1 MMGRIRLHTIA
12 MVVMVGLMISLSSFV
27 ASAQRVQQTPT
38 NRAQHLKESLSLT
51 DEQTAQVQAIYE
63 NSQKEM
69 SAVSDSLKGN
79 GKSMR
84 QARREIMDKADKQI
98 EQLLTDD
105 QKTKFAELKK
115 KRTESQP
122 RNHQKNTQ

>member
-1 MMGRIRLHTIA
+1 MMGRIRLQTVA
-12 MVVMVGLMISLSSFV
+12 MVVMVGLMISLSSVV
-27 ASAQRVQQTPT
+27 AMAQRVQQTPK

-51 DEQTAQVQAIYE
+51 DEQTAQVQTIYE

-84 QARREIMDKADKQI
+84 QARRDIMDKADKQI

-115 KRTESQP
+115 TRTESQP
-122 RNHQKNTQ
+122 RMRGKGNQ

>member
-1 MMGRIRLHTIA
+1 MIKRILLRNVTMLVI
-12 MVVMVGLMISLSSFV
+12 VGLMISLSSFV
-27 ASAQRVQQTPT
+27 ANAQRVQQTPQ

-51 DEQTAQVQAIYE
+51 DEQTAQVQTIYE

-69 SAVSDSLKGN
+69 SALSDSLKGN

-84 QARREIMDKADKQI
+84 QGRRDIMDKANKQI
-98 EQLLTDD
+98 EQILTDD

-115 KRTESQP
+115 TRTESQP
-122 RNHQKNTQ
+122 RMRGKGNQ

>member
-1 MMGRIRLHTIA
+1 MMGRIRLHTVA
-12 MVVMVGLMISLSSFV
+12 MVVMVGLMISLSSVV
-27 ASAQRVQQTPT
+27 ANAQRVQQTPQ

-51 DEQTAQVQAIYE
+51 DEQTAQVQTIYE

-84 QARREIMDKADKQI
+84 QARRDIMGKADKQI
-98 EQLLTDD
+98 EQILTDD
-105 QKTKFAELKK
+105 QKTKFAELKN
-115 KRTESQP
+115 SW
-122 RNHQKNTQ
+122 

>member
-1 MMGRIRLHTIA
+1 MIKRILLRNVTMLVI
-12 MVVMVGLMISLSSFV
+12 VGLMISLSSFV
-27 ASAQRVQQTPT
+27 ANAQRVQQTPQ

-51 DEQTAQVQAIYE
+51 DEQTAQVQTIYE

-69 SAVSDSLKGN
+69 SALSDSLKGN

-84 QARREIMDKADKQI
+84 QGRRDIMDKANKQI
-98 EQLLTDD
+98 EQILTDD

-115 KRTESQP
+115 SRTESRP
-122 RNHQKNTQ
+122 RMRGKGNQ

>member
-1 MMGRIRLHTIA
+1 MMGRIRLHTVA
-12 MVVMVGLMISLSSFV
+12 MVVMVGLMISLSSVV
-27 ASAQRVQQTPT
+27 ANAQRVQQTPQ

-51 DEQTAQVQAIYE
+51 DEQTAQVQTIYE

-84 QARREIMDKADKQI
+84 QARRDIMGKADKQI
-98 EQLLTDD
+98 EQILTDD

-115 KRTESQP
+115 TRTESQP
-122 RNHQKNTQ
+122 RNHEKNTQ

>member
-1 MMGRIRLHTIA
+1 MGRIRLHSIA
-12 MVVMVGLMISLSSFV
+12 MVVMVGLMISLSSVV
-27 ASAQRVQQTPT
+27 ANAQRVQQTPQ
-38 NRAQHLKESLSLT
+38 NRAQHLKEALSLT

-69 SAVSDSLKGN
+69 SSLSDSLKGN

-84 QARREIMDKADKQI
+84 QGRRDIMDKADASILQI
-98 EQLLTDD
+98 LTDD

-115 KRTESQP
+115 TRTESQP
-122 RNHQKNTQ
+122 RMRGKNNQ

>member
-1 MMGRIRLHTIA
+1 MFAIVA
-12 MVVMVGLMISLSSFV
+12 LMISLSSFI
-27 ASAQRVQQTPT
+27 ANAQRVQQTPQ

-51 DEQTAQVQAIYE
+51 DEQTAQVQTIYE

-69 SAVSDSLKGN
+69 SGLSDSLKGN

-84 QARREIMDKADKQI
+84 QARRDIMDKADKQI
-98 EQLLTDD
+98 VQLLTDD

-115 KRTESQP
+115 TRTESQP
-122 RNHQKNTQ
+122 RMRGKNNQ